1 MKLLPASMQFID
13 NPHAGDPVVIHIRRN
28 KLISQRIEV
37 ALIYK
42 EMLGVDEARAYLAQ
56 DDLCANMIERILG
69 NGPRRR
75 SPEKVAESGLT
86 PAATSFTVCRRK
98 NHLHDAIVTAA
109 VKIEGKLGKQWALAL
124 LKNEGVPEDVVERVL
139 AEGPRQLRCRKAP
152 CE

>member
-1 MKLLPASMQFID
+1 M
-13 NPHAGDPVVIHIRRN
+13 VIHIRRN

-56 DDLCANMIERILG
+56 DNLCANTIERILG
-69 NGPRRR
+69 NGPRRQ
-75 SPEKVAESGLT
+75 SPEPVTESCPPPAST
-86 PAATSFTVCRRK
+86 PFTVCRRK

-109 VKIEGKLGKQWALAL
+109 VKVEGKLGKQWALAL
-124 LKNEGVPEDVVERVL
+124 LKNESVPDEVVERVL

-152 CE
+152 GE